1 MGDFLFWIILGQG
14 LLLILL
20 GVAYSTYPPKKIN
33 HIYGY
38 RTKRTMANQ
47 KVWDYANKI
56 GARMITQVGFLSTA
70 LGVIVFWLYPN
81 ETAIIAQVGVI
92 VMGLI
97 LGMVLCETNL
107 NTHFDKQGNPKS
119 KG

>member
-1 MGDFLFWIILGQG
+1 MEDILFWIILGQG

-20 GVAYSTYPPKKIN
+20 GVAYATYPPKKIN
-33 HIYGY
+33 YFYGY

-56 GARMITQVGFLSTA
+56 GARMMIQVGILSTA
-70 LGVIVFWLYPN
+70 IGMIVYWIYPDVTAVLVQAGVLV
-81 ETAIIAQVGVI
+81 A
-92 VMGLI
+92 GLI
-97 LGMVLCETNL
+97 FGLVLCEIDL
-107 NTHFDKQGNPKS
+107 NKHFDRHGNPKS